1 MTGIAQLGG
10 DPGYVVVADERQRR
24 ERAEE
29 AVMPVEGPGQ
39 LEEVAVVQRA
49 PDRLPQL
56 VLGDRVDTAVGGVA
70 RVVAVDHLGGEP
82 GGAGA
87 GADPR
92 QGLAPDRLRDGAGR
106 VEAP

>member
-10 DPGYVVVADERQRR
+10 DPGYVVVAEERQRR

-39 LEEVAVVQRA
+39 LEEVTVVQRA

-56 VLGDRVDTAVGGVA
+56 VLGDRVDAAVGGVT

-82 GGAGA
+82 GGAVA
-87 GADPR
+87 GADRR
-92 QGLAPDRLRDGAGR
+92 QDLAPERPPGGA
-106 VEAP
+106 